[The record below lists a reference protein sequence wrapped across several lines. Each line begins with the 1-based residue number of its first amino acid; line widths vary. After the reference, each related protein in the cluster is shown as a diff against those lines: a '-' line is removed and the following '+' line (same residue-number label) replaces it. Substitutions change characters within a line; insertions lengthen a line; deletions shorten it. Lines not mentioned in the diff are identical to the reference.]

1 MGLLGL
7 ELRAPGAGS
16 AQHDRRPTTSS
27 STAILEQ
34 VLFSSW
40 PASCQDVRTNW
51 LYSSQ
56 TASQAAQRL
65 QAVFKS
71 SGRYSI
77 FPKDLDRRCHQVDTI
92 TVEEMSCC
100 PDAQVMFKLVFVVM
114 CGCLIAVCLIRRG
127 AEAEVTGDRTQCC
140 CQVTSFTFTGKNS
153 WPKLGLP
160 GPLNSA
166 VMSVCVRYLIPEYVI
181 PNMSWMRLRA
191 APEAGV
197 LLHSLLKPVD

>member
-140 CQVTSFTFTGKNS
+140 CQVTSFTFTGKIH
-153 WPKLGLP
+153 
-160 GPLNSA
+160 GPNWGCQGPSIPRLCL
-166 VMSVCVRYLIPEYVI
+166 SVCGI
-181 PNMSWMRLRA
+181 
-191 APEAGV
+191 
-197 LLHSLLKPVD
+197 